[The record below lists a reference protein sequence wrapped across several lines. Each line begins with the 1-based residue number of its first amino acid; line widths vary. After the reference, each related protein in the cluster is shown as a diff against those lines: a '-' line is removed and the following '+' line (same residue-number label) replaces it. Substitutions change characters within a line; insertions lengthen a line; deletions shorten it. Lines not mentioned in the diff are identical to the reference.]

1 MKFPEIDNIISIY
14 VALDITIIGIA
25 YPIIIDKIS
34 NIGSKYSSDYLSE
47 LFEKEFPQ
55 RKFGLKIFG
64 KRISYFILSIYLTV
78 LSFFT
83 LIFKF
88 EPLFDWEKYWIINNS
103 SNLLVFLTSTTLII
117 FFFTWQNKIRLYNH
131 KSTKLLN
138 YLIYKYSNSKKPD
151 NDENYYLKTIN
162 EFAYYAIRNQDIHIQ
177 KTLVSFYFD
186 EFSKL
191 QKNHHN
197 ETPLIYPIDLYQ
209 LNYNVT
215 SELVDR
221 HKNKLRVLEHR
232 AVSGIWILGE
242 GFSAISTSQESYTWL
257 WRNINLI
264 VEKTDFLKMYWQC
277 AHQHYDY
284 KLNNVEGEKYN
295 YETNQHHNQKAIDKR
310 IEERK
315 EFLEF
320 NYAFGGLLIFKQNYN
335 ALRFIFNHSTSLPPD
350 YVLLPIHMT
359 EIFEML
365 HIFSDNNYLL
375 ENNIEFK
382 YPFSGIDDYWGQD
395 IRFCINSYLA
405 LLFIRQFSLRRF
417 MTFHDFQ
424 GLPNLPSKIA
434 ELNYWLSN
442 ILIFENNIEK
452 VKSNKE
458 LMTTLDYN
466 AIIFEDSINN
476 TFSKFLEELKAKIKE
491 KIKENEN
498 NITLYPPKILQFTEK
513 TDEILENAF
522 NRYKVLQNQNDIS
535 NQDDVTKF
543 EVNGLNTN
551 YPKQA
556 FTEDD
561 SYIDYDTSFANQ
573 VVINKLDYYIPNSFL
588 TARTKRYL
596 LKESDLNSAIKKLE
610 IDSNYAIVAIN
621 PSYGKLESI
630 KEFNNLI
637 INLNSTNNRIKDTFF
652 VLKKD
657 ALPTIKNL
665 EFKESEIKIDF
676 LTSRNNNVYTSIL
689 DLNLEENDEIRKRWL
704 DKGTENDLR
713 KQVQITIAFKTI
725 ITWKNQRNV
734 TQLNIYTKFR
744 EQGIISELKDIKAL
758 E

>member
-1 MKFPEIDNIISIY
+1 MKFPEIDNIVSIC
-14 VALDITIIGIA
+14 VALDIAIIGIA

-55 RKFGLKIFG
+55 KKIGIKIFG
-64 KRISYFILSIYLTV
+64 KKISYFILAIYLTV
-78 LSFFT
+78 LSFLP

-88 EPLFDWEKYWIINNS
+88 EPLFNWEKYWVINNS
-103 SNLLVFLTSTTLII
+103 ANLLVFLTSTTLII
-117 FFFTWQNKIRLYNH
+117 FFFIWLDKISIYNH

-138 YLIYKYSNSKKPD
+138 YLVSKYNNSKEKE
-151 NDENYYLKTIN
+151 ENYHLKTIN

-191 QKNHHN
+191 QKTHDNQ
-197 ETPLIYPIDLYQ
+197 TPLIYPIDLYQ

-215 SELVDR
+215 SELVDS

-242 GFSAISTSQESYTWL
+242 GFSAISTSKESYTWL

-264 VEKTDFLKMYWQC
+264 VEKTGFLKMYWER
-277 AHQHYDY
+277 AHQHYDH
-284 KLNNVEGEKYN
+284 KLRHIDGEEYN
-295 YETNQHHNQKAIDKR
+295 LETNQYSNQKTIDKR

-320 NYAFGGLLIFKQNYN
+320 NYAFGGLLMFKQNYN
-335 ALRFIFNHSTSLPPD
+335 ALKFVFNHSTSLPPN
-350 YVLLPIHMT
+350 YVLLPTHMT

-382 YPFSGIDDYWGQD
+382 YHFSGLDDYWGQK
-395 IRFCINSYLA
+395 IRFWINSYLA
-405 LLFIRQFSLRRF
+405 LLFIRQFSLRPF
-417 MTFHDFQ
+417 MTFHDFK
-424 GLPNLPSKIA
+424 GLPNLPNKTA
-434 ELNYWLSN
+434 ELNYWLRN

-452 VKSNKE
+452 VKSNDE
-458 LMTTLDYN
+458 LMESLGYN
-466 AIIFEDSINN
+466 AIIEEDATNN
-476 TFSKFLEELKAKIKE
+476 TFSKFLEELKTKIGE
-491 KIKENEN
+491 KIEYNEN
-498 NITLYPPKILQFTEK
+498 NITLHTPKVEQFTEK
-513 TDEILENAF
+513 TDKILENAF
-522 NRYKVLQNQNDIS
+522 NKYKVIQNLDDIS

-543 EVNGLNTN
+543 GVNGLQTD

-561 SYIDYDTSFANQ
+561 SHINYDTFFANQ
-573 VVINKLDYYIPNSFL
+573 VVRNRLDYYIPNSFL

-596 LKESDLNSAIKKLE
+596 FKESDLNSAIKKLK
-610 IDSNYAIVAIN
+610 IDSNYVIVAIN
-621 PSYGKLESI
+621 PSYGKLDLI
-630 KEFNNLI
+630 KEFKDLV
-637 INLNSTNNRIKDTFF
+637 INLRSTNNGIQDTFF
-652 VLKKD
+652 ILKKD
-657 ALPTIKNL
+657 DLPTIKNL
-665 EFKESEIKIDF
+665 EFEESEIKIDS
-676 LTSRNNNVYTSIL
+676 LTTRKNNVYTSVL
-689 DLNLEENDEIRKRWL
+689 DLNLEENKEIRERWL
-704 DKGTENDLR
+704 DRGTESDLR

-725 ITWKNQRNV
+725 IIWKNQRNV
-734 TQLNIYTKFR
+734 IQLNIYSQFR

>member
-1 MKFPEIDNIISIY
+1 MKFPEINNIISIC
-14 VALDITIIGIA
+14 VALDIAIIGIA

-55 RKFGLKIFG
+55 SKFGIKFFG
-64 KRISYFILSIYLTV
+64 KRISYFILAIYLTV
-78 LSFFT
+78 LSFLP

-88 EPLFDWEKYWIINNS
+88 EPLYDWGKYWIINNS
-103 SNLLVFLTSTTLII
+103 ADLLVFLTSTALII
-117 FFFTWQNKIRLYNH
+117 FFFIWLDKVSIYNH

-138 YLIYKYSNSKKPD
+138 YLISKYNNSKE
-151 NDENYYLKTIN
+151 NEENYHLKTIN

-191 QKNHHN
+191 QKTHNN

-215 SELVDR
+215 SELVDS

-242 GFSAISTSQESYTWL
+242 GFSAISTSKESYTWL

-264 VEKTDFLKMYWQC
+264 VEKTDFLKMYWER
-277 AHQHYDY
+277 AHQHYDQ
-284 KLNNVEGEKYN
+284 KLRHIQGEEYN
-295 YETNQHHNQKAIDKR
+295 LEINQYSNQQSIDKR

-320 NYAFGGLLIFKQNYN
+320 NYAFGGLLMFKQN
-335 ALRFIFNHSTSLPPD
+335 FKTIKFVFNHSTSLPPN
-350 YVLLPIHMT
+350 YVLLPTHMT

-365 HIFSDNNYLL
+365 QNFSDDNNLS

-382 YPFSGIDDYWGQD
+382 YPFSGLDDYWGQK
-395 IRFCINSYLA
+395 IRFWINSYLA
-405 LLFIRQFSLRRF
+405 LLFIRQFSLRPF
-417 MTFHDFQ
+417 MTFHDFK
-424 GLPNLPSKIA
+424 GLPNLPTKTS
-434 ELNYWLSN
+434 ELNYWLRN
-442 ILIFENNIEK
+442 ILIFENDIKK
-452 VKSNKE
+452 VKSNAQ
-458 LMTTLDYN
+458 LMDTLGYN
-466 AIIFEDSINN
+466 DIIVEDSKND
-476 TFSKFLEELKAKIKE
+476 TFSQFLDKLKTKIEE
-491 KIKENEN
+491 KIEYNEN
-498 NITLYPPKILQFTEK
+498 SITLHPPKVKQFTEK
-513 TDEILENAF
+513 TDEILQNAF
-522 NRYKVLQNQNDIS
+522 NKYKVIQNPNNIS
-535 NQDDVTKF
+535 NQDDVSKF
-543 EVNGLNTN
+543 GVNGLQTE

-561 SYIDYDTSFANQ
+561 SHIDYDTFFANQ
-573 VVINKLDYYIPNSFL
+573 VVRNRLDYYIPNSFL

-596 LKESDLNSAIKKLE
+596 FKESELNSAIKKLK
-610 IDSNYAIVAIN
+610 IDSNYVIVAIN
-621 PSYGKLESI
+621 PSNGKLDLI
-630 KEFNNLI
+630 KEFKDFVISLW
-637 INLNSTNNRIKDTFF
+637 STNNAIQDTFF
-652 VLKKD
+652 VLKKSD
-657 ALPTIKNL
+657 LPTIKNL
-665 EFKESEIKIDF
+665 ELEKSEIEVDS
-676 LTSRNNNVYTSIL
+676 LTTRKNNVYTSVL
-689 DLNLEENDEIRKRWL
+689 DLNLEENNEIRERWL
-704 DKGTENDLR
+704 DRGTESDLR

-734 TQLNIYTKFR
+734 IQLNIYSQFR
-744 EQGIISELKDIKAL
+744 EQGIVSELKDVKAL

>member
-1 MKFPEIDNIISIY
+1 MKFPEIDNIISIC
-14 VALDITIIGIA
+14 VALDIAIIGIA

-55 RKFGLKIFG
+55 SKLGIKFFG
-64 KRISYFILSIYLTV
+64 KRTSYFILAIYITV
-78 LSFFT
+78 LSFLP

-88 EPLFDWEKYWIINNS
+88 EPLYDWRKYWIINNS
-103 SNLLVFLTSTTLII
+103 ADLLVFLTSTALII
-117 FFFTWQNKIRLYNH
+117 FFFIWLDKVSIYNH

-138 YLIYKYSNSKKPD
+138 YLISKYNNSKE
-151 NDENYYLKTIN
+151 NEENYHLKTIN

-191 QKNHHN
+191 QKTHNN

-215 SELVDR
+215 SELVDS

-242 GFSAISTSQESYTWL
+242 GFSAISTSKESYTWL

-264 VEKTDFLKMYWQC
+264 VEKTDFLKMYWKR
-277 AHQHYDY
+277 AHQHYDH
-284 KLNNVEGEKYN
+284 KLRHIQGEEYN
-295 YETNQHHNQKAIDKR
+295 LETNQYNNQQAIDKR
-310 IEERK
+310 VEERK

-320 NYAFGGLLIFKQNYN
+320 NYALGGLLVFKQNYK
-335 ALRFIFNHSTSLPPD
+335 ALKFVFNHSTSLPPN
-350 YVLLPIHMT
+350 YVLLPTHMT

-365 HIFSDNNYLL
+365 HNFSENNYLL

-382 YPFSGIDDYWGQD
+382 YPFSGLDDYWGEK
-395 IRFCINSYLA
+395 IRFWINSYLA

-417 MTFHDFQ
+417 MTFHDFK
-424 GLPNLPSKIA
+424 GLPNLPDKTN
-434 ELNYWLSN
+434 ELNYWLRN

-458 LMTTLDYN
+458 LMNSLGYSS
-466 AIIFEDSINN
+466 IIEEDAANN
-476 TFSKFLEELKAKIKE
+476 TFSQFLEELKTKIEE
-491 KIKENEN
+491 KIEYNEN
-498 NITLYPPKILQFTEK
+498 NINLHTPKVEMFNEK

-522 NRYKVLQNQNDIS
+522 GKYEAIQNPNNISNQND
-535 NQDDVTKF
+535 VTKLV
-543 EVNGLNTN
+543 VNGLQTS

-556 FTEDD
+556 FTEDN
-561 SYIDYDTSFANQ
+561 SHIDYDTFFANQ
-573 VVINKLDYYIPNSFL
+573 VVRNRLDYYIPNSFL

-596 LKESDLNSAIKKLE
+596 FKESDLNSAIKKLNL
-610 IDSNYAIVAIN
+610 DSNYVIIAIN
-621 PSYGKLESI
+621 PSYGKLDLI
-630 KEFNNLI
+630 KEFKNFV
-637 INLNSTNNRIKDTFF
+637 INLRSTNNAIQDTFF
-652 VLKKD
+652 VLKKSD
-657 ALPTIKNL
+657 LPTIKNL
-665 EFKESEIKIDF
+665 EFEDSEIEMDS
-676 LTSRNNNVYTSIL
+676 LTTRKNNIYTSVL
-689 DLNLEENDEIRKRWL
+689 DLNLEENKGIRNRWL
-704 DKGTENDLR
+704 DRGTESDLR
-713 KQVQITIAFKTI
+713 KQVQITIAVKTI
-725 ITWKNQRNV
+725 IIWKNQRNV
-734 TQLNIYTKFR
+734 IQLNIYSQFR
-744 EQGIISELKDIKAL
+744 EQGIISELKDVKAL